1 MEELVQARQEVSGA
15 KKELQK
21 QMEEIRIRYENNL
34 KIRNA
39 IDKQS
44 AKLLEL
50 ERNWT
55 QVREISDTVNGK
67 IKEKISLR
75 PTSRPII
82 LTGSLPVQIRGLW

>member
-1 MEELVQARQEVSGA
+1 MLFFLKTKKKTLEKQIAGNKETDMEELVQARQEVSGA

-50 ERNWT
+50 E
-55 QVREISDTVNGK
+55 ELDTGA
-67 IKEKISLR
+67 
-75 PTSRPII
+75 
-82 LTGSLPVQIRGLW
+82 

>member
-1 MEELVQARQEVSGA
+1 MQVIKKTDMEELVQARQEVSGA

-44 AKLLEL
+44 AKA
-50 ERNWT
+50 
-55 QVREISDTVNGK
+55 S
-67 IKEKISLR
+67 
-75 PTSRPII
+75 
-82 LTGSLPVQIRGLW
+82 